1 MSHRSE
7 KISIPRTIVA
17 DTAWSALLLASL
29 VCTGPSFSYNR
40 PDQLK
45 RAYNHILM
53 RVLTRSVGYK
63 QPSMRHTDT
72 PGNPSS
78 PGASL
83 VVQSSSSLFFLETLY

>member
-1 MSHRSE
+1 
-7 KISIPRTIVA
+7 
-17 DTAWSALLLASL
+17 
-29 VCTGPSFSYNR
+29 
-40 PDQLK
+40 
-45 RAYNHILM
+45 M

-83 VVQSSSSLFFLETLY
+83 VVQSSISLFFLETVLSLVQCNLVNAILGVLFLSFTLGAIT